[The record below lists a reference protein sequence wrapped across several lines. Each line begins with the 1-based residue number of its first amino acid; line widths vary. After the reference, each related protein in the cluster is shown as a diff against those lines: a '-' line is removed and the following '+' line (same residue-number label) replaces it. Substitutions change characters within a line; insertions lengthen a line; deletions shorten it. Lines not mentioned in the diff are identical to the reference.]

1 MIIKSLCSLTTGGL
15 QAIETT
21 DTEIKKDPITI
32 VDFDDS
38 MVNVGTLRKDTVI
51 HHGYTFHNVGDK
63 PLIVYYVSPDCNCTG
78 YSISKKMAL
87 PGDSLTID
95 LTVDTKNKKNRF
107 MLSTVVRMNTDK
119 GLYVLRLE
127 GNVASM

>member
-1 MIIKSLCSLTTGGL
+1 MKKKNIVNIICFIILLLSLIMIIKSLCSLTTGGQ

-63 PLIVYYVSPDCNCTG
+63 PLIVYYVRHDCNCTG
-78 YSISKKMAL
+78 YSISKKWHCL
-87 PGDSLTID
+87 VI
-95 LTVDTKNKKNRF
+95 V
-107 MLSTVVRMNTDK
+107 
-119 GLYVLRLE
+119 
-127 GNVASM
+127 

>member
-1 MIIKSLCSLTTGGL
+1 
-15 QAIETT
+15 
-21 DTEIKKDPITI
+21 
-32 VDFDDS
+32 
-38 MVNVGTLRKDTVI
+38 
-51 HHGYTFHNVGDK
+51 
-63 PLIVYYVSPDCNCTG
+63 
-78 YSISKKMAL
+78 MAL